1 LSFVLDAMLRKYL
14 LLVLVISFGIAQA
27 QTNYILHPACS
38 DTITSDKPLVIFF
51 TGDSGRSFFDEKLTD
66 SLCANN
72 IPLMCINSYKFFRKR
87 KTPKQTL
94 DSILPYIDLDLK
106 KYNRQKFIF
115 AGYSFG
121 SEVVPFL
128 YNLMS
133 DEWKE
138 RVEFIVLLSPSYNS
152 DFKIHFFD
160 MVGLNNRHWPY
171 DVLHEIMKID
181 NKKIIVFWGKDEKKF
196 EKKEFTKHNITVH
209 HLKGGHRHIDVKP
222 VIDEINERIEEGPT
236 AQWRRCSMMQRTEH
250 GAQIFSGLCDSSV
263 FLRVSSSLHYPGASV
278 RIFGSLRFAVN

>member
-1 LSFVLDAMLRKYL
+1 MFRKNL
-14 LLVLVISFGIAQA
+14 FFLLVILFCDAQA
-27 QTNYILHPACS
+27 QTNYIIHPECS
-38 DTITSDKPLVIFF
+38 DTITSNKPLVIFF
-51 TGDSGRSFFDEKLTD
+51 TGDSGRSHFDKKLTD

-72 IPLMCINSYKFFRKR
+72 IPLMCINSYKFFRRR
-87 KTPKQTL
+87 KTPQQTL
-94 DSILPYIDLDLK
+94 DSILPYIDFNLK

-133 DEWKE
+133 DEFKDK
-138 RVEFIVLLSPSYNS
+138 VEFIVLLSPSYNS
-152 DFKIHFFD
+152 DFKIHFLD
-160 MVGLNNRHWPY
+160 RVGFTLKRWPY

-196 EKKEFTKHNITVH
+196 EKKEFTKHNISVH

-222 VIDEINERIEEGPT
+222 VIDEINERIREGT
-236 AQWRRCSMMQRTEH
+236 GRRAQGTV
-250 GAQIFSGLCDSSV
+250 L
-263 FLRVSSSLHYPGASV
+263 
-278 RIFGSLRFAVN
+278 

>member
-1 LSFVLDAMLRKYL
+1 MFRKYL
-14 LLVLVISFGIAQA
+14 FLLLVIFYSNAQA
-27 QTNYILHPACS
+27 QTNYIIHPACS

-51 TGDSGRSFFDEKLTD
+51 TGDSGRSRFDEKLTD

-87 KTPKQTL
+87 KTPQQSL
-94 DSILPYIDLDLK
+94 DSILPYIKQNLK

-133 DEWKE
+133 DEWKD
-138 RVEFIVLLSPSYNS
+138 RVEFMVLLSPSYNS
-152 DFKIHFFD
+152 DFKIHFLD
-160 MVGLNNRHWPY
+160 RVGLTWRHWPY

-181 NKKIIVFWGKDEKKF
+181 DKKIIVFWGKDEKRF

-222 VIDEINERIEEGPT
+222 VIEEINERIEEG
-236 AQWRRCSMMQRTEH
+236 AREE
-250 GAQIFSGLCDSSV
+250 DVSV
-263 FLRVSSSLHYPGASV
+263 ERGASSQLTPHIQYPITYEV
-278 RIFGSLRFAVN
+278 LIR

>member
-1 LSFVLDAMLRKYL
+1 MHLSTARPHDRTTYIMIVMFRKYL
-14 LLVLVISFGIAQA
+14 FFLMVIFYCDAQA
-27 QTNYILHPACS
+27 QSNCILHPACS
-38 DTITSDKPLVIFF
+38 DTITSNNPLVVFF

-66 SLCANN
+66 SLCANA

-87 KTPKQTL
+87 KTPQQTL
-94 DSILPYIDLDLK
+94 DSILPYINLNLK
-106 KYNRQKFIF
+106 KFNRQKFIF

-133 DEWKE
+133 DEWKNK
-138 RVEFIVLLSPSYNS
+138 VEFIVLLSPSYNS
-152 DFKIHFFD
+152 DFKIHFID
-160 MVGLNNRHWPY
+160 MVGFTLKRWPY

-181 NKKIIVFWGKDEKKF
+181 DKKIIVFWGKDERNF

-222 VIDEINERIEEGPT
+222 VIDEINDRIEEGAT
-236 AQWRRCSMMQRTEH
+236 
-250 GAQIFSGLCDSSV
+250 
-263 FLRVSSSLHYPGASV
+263 
-278 RIFGSLRFAVN
+278 VN